1 MIVALL
7 TVVFLIV
14 LLAVEPDV
22 VGLALEP
29 WLKVPLTVKV
39 AKFPLRVS
47 VPMKEMDPLLGLLS
61 LTEPWNAA
69 GTV

>member
-1 MIVALL
+1 L

-22 VGLALEP
+22 VGLALDP

-39 AKFPLRVS
+39 DQLPLRVRES
-47 VPMKEMDPLLGLLS
+47 RVIEPDLGLLS